1 MFICVVLDAPGDVG
15 EELVRD
21 VRNDD
26 ADGVRLAAAQGAGGV
41 VGPVS
46 YTHLDVYKRQV

>member
-1 MFICVVLDAPGDVG
+1 MVLDAPGNVG

-26 ADGVRLAAAQGAGGV
+26 ADGVGLTAAQAALLGW
-41 VGPVS
+41 
-46 YTHLDVYKRQV
+46 